1 MQCESGSGQ
10 CRKFKFSKKIRKRSV
25 KPVLATIGSL
35 MFQKN
40 SKIRCETGS
49 NRYRKCKFKKNS
61 KTSVKPVRDT
71 IGSVD
76 FKKNFEKTV

>member
-35 MFQKN
+35 IFQK
-40 SKIRCETGS
+40 KIQKSG
-49 NRYRKCKFKKNS
+49 
-61 KTSVKPVRDT
+61 VKPVPIA
-71 IGSVD
+71 IGSVSL
-76 FKKNFEKTV
+76 KKIRKPVWNRFGTLSGV